1 MSAADDKLRLNRL
14 DGDTISAGC
23 WSCPLLK
30 QCGGYTR
37 RGGGWSCMDRCAG
50 CDKSKCSVVC
60 MKKPADFARAI
71 LEVGGFHFRDIPSL
85 VGSAA
90 LMPRYAPVVQHPLDR
105 IVPLEWAAI
114 PLHVLMH
121 FERQAYVPRGM
132 TPESLRTVF
141 GLAPSTKI
149 ILVGT
154 GKDRGIET
162 YWRMHRVGDVASAL
176 ARLGISVAI
185 APNYSMFLEDPRPQH
200 MHNRKRS
207 LLIAKSWSLAGLA
220 VAICQQAV
228 TRADW
233 EFHESFLRAHP
244 EVSQVALE
252 FQTGLARSERAEF
265 AFENLARIQD
275 RLGRKL
281 HLFAIGA
288 SRYRAVLPKRFDSF
302 TILDSMPFMKAMK
315 RRAAAT
321 IGRRVAWERALG
333 EEVPNLVLHNVSR
346 YMDWLGMAESTGPAT
361 ARR

>member
-1 MSAADDKLRLNRL
+1 VSAAKDDLKLNRL
-14 DGDTISAGC
+14 DGDTISVGC

-50 CDKSKCSVVC
+50 CDMSKCSVVC

-85 VGSAA
+85 IGAA
-90 LMPRYAPVVQHPLDR
+90 EPMPRYVPVVQHPLDR

-114 PLHVLMH
+114 PLHALMH
-121 FERQAYVPRGM
+121 FERQAYVPRAT
-132 TPESLRTVF
+132 TPEDLRSVF

-149 ILVGT
+149 ILVGP

-162 YWRMHRVGDVASAL
+162 YWRMHRVGDVANAL
-176 ARLGISVAI
+176 ARLEISVAI

-200 MHNRKRS
+200 LHNRKRS
-207 LLIAKSWSLAGLA
+207 LIVAKTWSAAGLP
-220 VAICQQAV
+220 VAIYPQAV

-252 FQTGLARSERAEF
+252 FQTGLANPERAAS
-265 AFENLARIQD
+265 AFENFSRIQD
-275 RLGRKL
+275 RLGRRL

-288 SRYRAVLPKRFDSF
+288 SCYRDQLRKRFDSF
-302 TILDSMPFMKAMK
+302 TILDSTPFMKAMK
-315 RRAAAT
+315 RRAVAGV
-321 IGRRVAWERALG
+321 GRRIGWERALG
-333 EEVPNLVLHNVSR
+333 EDVANLVLHNVGR
-346 YMDWLGMAESTGPAT
+346 YVDWLGRG
-361 ARR
+361 